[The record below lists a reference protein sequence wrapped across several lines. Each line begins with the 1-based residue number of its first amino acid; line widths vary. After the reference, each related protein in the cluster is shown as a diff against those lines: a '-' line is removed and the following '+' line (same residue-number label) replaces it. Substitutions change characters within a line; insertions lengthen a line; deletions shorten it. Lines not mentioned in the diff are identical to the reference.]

1 MTWCTEHDPGVRCPW
16 AATWN
21 VHQGTH
27 TGQGVRNTGRGICDA
42 GTKYMTW
49 GHGTQGIKI
58 QQRGP
63 EDPFHVSAWG
73 PSMQQ
78 REPIFSSH
86 KGQSVFCL
94 LLLRFCGCQKVGISQ
109 RRGAQSTPQATTSS
123 DRGQGLGPS
132 PWLRKSLRG
141 PQLQSFRGS
150 CKRQHWPA

>member
-1 MTWCTEHDPGVRCPW
+1 MTWCAEHDPGVRCPW

-42 GTKYMTW
+42 GTKYTTW

-73 PSMQQ
+73 PACSSRSQ
-78 REPIFSSH
+78 FSLLTKASLCFASSSSI
-86 KGQSVFCL
+86 SVGAKEWAYS
-94 LLLRFCGCQKVGISQ
+94 RGVGPRVPPKPPSAQKW
-109 RRGAQSTPQATTSS
+109 
-123 DRGQGLGPS
+123 GQGLGPS
-132 PWLRKSLRG
+132 PWLRKSLLG
-141 PQLQSFRGS
+141 PQLQSVRGR

>member
-1 MTWCTEHDPGVRCPW
+1 MHHATDMTWCAEDDPGVRCPW

-78 REPIFSSH
+78 QEPIFSSH
-86 KGQSVFCL
+86 KGQSVLPPPPPFLWVPKSGHIPEEWGPECPPGSHQ
-94 LLLRFCGCQKVGISQ
+94 LRQGS
-109 RRGAQSTPQATTSS
+109 RPGA
-123 DRGQGLGPS
+123 
-132 PWLRKSLRG
+132 KSMA
-141 PQLQSFRGS
+141 QEE
-150 CKRQHWPA
+150 PARPPAPVF